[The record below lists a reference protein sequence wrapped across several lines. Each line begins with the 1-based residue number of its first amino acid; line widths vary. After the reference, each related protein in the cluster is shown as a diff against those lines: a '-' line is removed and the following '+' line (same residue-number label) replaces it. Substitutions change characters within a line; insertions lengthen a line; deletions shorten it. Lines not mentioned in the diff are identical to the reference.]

1 MISEVMRHIRNYFP
15 TGEYIDGTYT
25 IQDGT
30 IDLPFLLDGQYF
42 LIEGSVLND
51 GVYQYPPF
59 ELDDETFTGTIVP
72 LKPPKAFLNLC
83 EDIREWVE
91 KYGGSNAGP
100 YSSESFGG
108 YTYTRATNQNGSP
121 QTWKDVFARRLNEWR
136 KV

>member
-1 MISEVMRHIRNYFP
+1 MISEVMRHIRNYFQ

-83 EDIREWVE
+83 EDIAQYVE
-91 KYGGSNAGP
+91 KYGGSNVGP

-121 QTWKDVFARRLNEWR
+121 QTWKDVFASRLNEWR